1 MVEDCEIT
9 SHVLFFVKMGESIQL
24 ATLYCVL
31 FFSVYRHSSAYAVSS
46 FAVFDVLFFLSKS
59 WNNDIVETCAR
70 IFSVR

>member
-31 FFSVYRHSSAYAVSS
+31 FF
-46 FAVFDVLFFLSKS
+46 FFQFTDTLQLTQFQVFDVHFFLSKS
-59 WNNDIVETCAR
+59 WNNDIVETCTR